1 MSASI
6 SSAGSK
12 AERNAPRLPVGLFV
26 DSFTPITDGVTV
38 AVRNCADW
46 LQRLMGPTCV
56 VTPWVPAHADEERFG
71 VVRFLSIPTFFH
83 QPYRLGLAE
92 LDYRLRRALRRRD
105 FAIIHAHSPFSAGRA
120 ALRIARERGI
130 PIVAT
135 FHSKFRENLCRVL
148 PFERVVRDQ
157 VKRIADFLYAVD
169 RVWIPQ
175 RSVAA
180 TLREYGYDG
189 PFEVVENGTDFVPP
203 QDPARYREWGGMH
216 LGLPDGARVGL
227 YVGQLIVEKNLEF
240 LLRSLPPVIALVPDF
255 RMVVVGPGGDRR
267 RLQRLSR
274 TLGLEDRVIFHD
286 VVRDRELLKAIY
298 ARGDLFLLPSLYD
311 NAPLVV
317 RESAALGTP
326 SLLLRDSTA
335 AEVIRDTE
343 NGFLADRDREAFA
356 ARIVQVIQDPELRK
370 RAGLGA
376 QRTLSRSWQSV
387 AEETQKKYLSI
398 LSEWT

>member
-1 MSASI
+1 MSAGI
-6 SSAGSK
+6 SATGTPADAGRTS
-12 AERNAPRLPVGLFV
+12 LSVGLFV

-38 AVRNCADW
+38 AVRNCAHW
-46 LQRLMGPTCV
+46 LQRLTGPTCV
-56 VTPWVPAHADEERFG
+56 VTPWVPSHADEEPFG

-92 LDYRLRRALRRRD
+92 IDYRLRRVLRRRD

-120 ALRIARERGI
+120 ALRTAREKGI

-135 FHSKFRENLCRVL
+135 FHSKFRENLCRAL

-189 PFEVVENGTDFVPP
+189 PFDVVENGTDFAPTP
-203 QDPARYREWGGMH
+203 APARYREWGGRH
-216 LGLPDGARVGL
+216 LGLAEEALVGL

-240 LLRSLPPVIALVPDF
+240 LLRSLPPVMARIPEF
-255 RMVVVGPGGDRR
+255 RMVMVGPGGDRR
-267 RLQRLSR
+267 RLQRQAGD
-274 TLGLEDRVIFHD
+274 LGLEDRVIFHE

-298 ARGDLFLLPSLYD
+298 ARGDLFLFPSLYD
-311 NAPLVV
+311 NAPLVI

-335 AEVIRDTE
+335 AEVIRDAE
-343 NGFLADRDREAFA
+343 NGFLADGDHEAFA
-356 ARIVQVIQDPELRK
+356 TRIVQVIQDPELRK
-370 RAGLGA
+370 KAGQGA
-376 QRTLSRSWQSV
+376 QRTLCRSWHSV
-387 AEETQKKYLSI
+387 AKETLEKYLSI